1 MYVGLCSGVTARCFS
16 KHRNTAS
23 FGNERRDMPAPS
35 PPRVALCLAGQFRDH
50 FNPSAE
56 HSVHS
61 RLKALTAHPPAG
73 WEVDVFVDTWIESG
87 LGRKHENN
95 VLVSSPLSEASALD
109 PNWLTSYPRLAGLRV
124 ERTPARASTLLR
136 GVTIPRLLR
145 ELAPEH
151 YSGTLPHLWK
161 MYSCKEQ
168 WQAWEIDQQVSYDA
182 VIKMRPD
189 SQFFT
194 SSMLSHIMGA
204 VGAILGERHLPD
216 HERTHLFTSS
226 EHVAA
231 TGMVSDKYAVGT
243 PRGMGFYMDLWQT
256 APALWKEWEGRSN
269 ASRGVVPVG
278 ERLMFRHMQKA
289 AFRHVSGFPG
299 ESSPRELRQKRL
311 NKLPAQIALQASAS
325 SPDTGGDALAQL
337 EQRGDALAR
346 LAQRAAELASE
357 LDQDPAAATPEQPR
371 RLELASDDG
380 HRRDPRLSEACRRF
394 HGAWA
399 SPPAANVIVRTVED
413 AVANRS
419 APSGRR
425 LRQPFGTC
433 DMPYGRLAQG
443 GNFYVEVPKTGSTTM
458 KARFKDGADATD
470 DLPPGFPRSDTKS
483 FVFVREPLERMLSGY
498 GTLVKRLKSR
508 LLRRQWPDFLFET
521 NEAAR
526 FNGFVDMLTSHTDEA
541 LASKGNNIDCVWQH
555 VMSQMWFL
563 NNYPAEITFV
573 ARMEQLEAELSAISL
588 HLNVSFGAKGNS
600 NVNEG
605 ELEGVDIQHLSRT
618 VPHAVAKLLA
628 HLSQD
633 YECLQYPVPSIRAL
647 ARD

>member
-1 MYVGLCSGVTARCFS
+1 M
-16 KHRNTAS
+16 
-23 FGNERRDMPAPS
+23 PS
-35 PPRVALCLAGQFRDH
+35 PSTRVALCLAGQFRDH
-50 FNPSAE
+50 FDPSAE

-61 RLKALTAHPPAG
+61 KLKALTAQPPAG

-87 LGRKHENN
+87 IGRKHENN
-95 VLVSSPLSEASALD
+95 VLVSSPLSEASALN

-124 ERTPARASTLLR
+124 ERTPASASTLLR
-136 GVTIPRLLR
+136 GVTSPRLLQ

-151 YSGTLPHLWK
+151 YSGSLPHLWK

-168 WQAWEIDQQVSYDA
+168 WKTWEIDQQVSYDA

-194 SSMLSHIMGA
+194 SSTLSHIMGA
-204 VGAILGERHLPD
+204 VEAVVGERHLPD

-226 EHVAA
+226 ERVAS

-269 ASRGVVPVG
+269 ASRGAVPVG
-278 ERLMFRHMQKA
+278 ERLMFKHMQKA

-299 ESSPRELRQKRL
+299 ESSREPRQRRL
-311 NKLPAQIALQASAS
+311 NKLPAQIALQAGTSI
-325 SPDTGGDALAQL
+325 Q
-337 EQRGDALAR
+337 
-346 LAQRAAELASE
+346 LASE
-357 LDQDPAAATPEQPR
+357 PEQEGTAVAALERAIRLATAAQVDAAALDTAAATPEQPQ
-371 RLELASDDG
+371 RLEHASDEG
-380 HRRDPRLSEACRRF
+380 RRRDPRLSEACRRF

-399 SPPAANVIVRTVED
+399 SPPAADIIVRTVED

-425 LRQPFGTC
+425 LREPFGTC

-443 GNFYVEVPKTGSTTM
+443 GNFYLEVPKTGSTTM
-458 KARFKDGADATD
+458 KARFKDGASATD
-470 DLPPGFPRSDTKS
+470 DLPPGFPTNETKS
-483 FVFVREPLERMLSGY
+483 FVLVREPLARMLSGY

-508 LLRRQWPDFLFET
+508 LVRRNWPAFMFET
-521 NEAAR
+521 NETLR
-526 FNGFVDMLTSHTDEA
+526 FKGFVDMLTSHKDEV
-541 LASKGNNIDCVWQH
+541 LASKANNVDCVWQH

-573 ARMEQLEAELSAISL
+573 ARMEQLEPELAAISS
-588 HLNVSFGAKGNS
+588 HLNVSFGTKGNS

-605 ELEGVDIQHLSRT
+605 ELDGLDVQHLSRT

-633 YECLQYPVPSIRAL
+633 YQCLQYPVPSIPAL
-647 ARD
+647 ARG

>member
-1 MYVGLCSGVTARCFS
+1 M
-16 KHRNTAS
+16 
-23 FGNERRDMPAPS
+23 
-35 PPRVALCLAGQFRDH
+35 PRVALCLAGQFRDH
-50 FNPSAE
+50 FDPSAE

-61 RLKALTAHPPAG
+61 RLRALTAHPPAG

-87 LGRKHENN
+87 IGRKHENN

-109 PNWLTSYPRLAGLRV
+109 PNWLTSYPRLSGLRV
-124 ERTPARASTLLR
+124 ERTPASASTLLR

-168 WQAWEIDQQVSYDA
+168 WKAWEIDQQVSYDA

-299 ESSPRELRQKRL
+299 ESSREPRQRRL
-311 NKLPAQIALQASAS
+311 NKL
-325 SPDTGGDALAQL
+325 T
-337 EQRGDALAR
+337 
-346 LAQRAAELASE
+346 
-357 LDQDPAAATPEQPR
+357 
-371 RLELASDDG
+371 
-380 HRRDPRLSEACRRF
+380 
-394 HGAWA
+394 
-399 SPPAANVIVRTVED
+399 
-413 AVANRS
+413 
-419 APSGRR
+419 RR
-425 LRQPFGTC
+425 LRSRQVPAARTRAATRLRSLSSVATRLRGLRSARPNWRLSWTRSQQEQRQSSR
-433 DMPYGRLAQG
+433 DGWSSLPTMPIEETLGCRRRAVAFMGRGL
-443 GNFYVEVPKTGSTTM
+443 
-458 KARFKDGADATD
+458 
-470 DLPPGFPRSDTKS
+470 
-483 FVFVREPLERMLSGY
+483 
-498 GTLVKRLKSR
+498 R
-508 LLRRQWPDFLFET
+508 LLPQMSSC
-521 NEAAR
+521 AR
-526 FNGFVDMLTSHTDEA
+526 WRTPWR
-541 LASKGNNIDCVWQH
+541 I
-555 VMSQMWFL
+555 
-563 NNYPAEITFV
+563 
-573 ARMEQLEAELSAISL
+573 
-588 HLNVSFGAKGNS
+588 GA
-600 NVNEG
+600 
-605 ELEGVDIQHLSRT
+605 
-618 VPHAVAKLLA
+618 PLLA
-628 HLSQD
+628 AGCASPSGHAT
-633 YECLQYPVPSIRAL
+633 CLTGGSPRGVTSTWRCQKQ
-647 ARD
+647 ARRR